1 MATTKAAKQTKE
13 KPAAAPQTKPEPV
26 KAPEQARQPSPAAPP
41 AQAATVADAAS
52 ATAQAPAAIGQ
63 SPAKPSIG
71 VRMPVINDVRVA
83 GRLTDEPEI
92 KAVGKQN
99 VANFRV
105 AVEKKYLDAK
115 NIWQKQVS
123 FVPVALW
130 GAVAD
135 RARGFLHKG
144 APVYLEGR
152 LRTSSWQTKDG
163 QNRSML
169 RLEAFKVQSLA
180 KGQSKSQGQEVGD

>member
-1 MATTKAAKQTKE
+1 MA
-13 KPAAAPQTKPEPV
+13 
-26 KAPEQARQPSPAAPP
+26 
-41 AQAATVADAAS
+41 
-52 ATAQAPAAIGQ
+52 AQAPAK
-63 SPAKPSIG
+63 PASS
-71 VRMPVINDVRVA
+71 VRMPAINDVRVA

-115 NIWQKQVS
+115 NVWQKQVS
-123 FVPVALW
+123 FVPCAAW

-135 RARGFLHKG
+135 RAQSFLKKG
-144 APVYLEGR
+144 SPVYLEGR
-152 LRTSSWQTKDG
+152 LRSQSWQTRDG
-163 QNRSML
+163 QKRSMM

-180 KGQSKSQGQEVGD
+180 RSQARSQGQEVGD